1 MRFVVAILNSRL
13 MRYMYRVSV
22 RESAQKAFPQVK
34 VRSLRSLP
42 IRAVDPGSERD
53 KEIHNLLVTRVHRLI
68 ELHACM
74 ETAETAH
81 DRQVLSRRILGLD
94 REVDRLVERM
104 YGLSETEV
112 AQVVRYLA
120 ETG

>member
-1 MRFVVAILNSRL
+1 
-13 MRYMYRVSV
+13 
-22 RESAQKAFPQVK
+22 
-34 VRSLRSLP
+34 
-42 IRAVDPGSERD
+42 
-53 KEIHNLLVTRVHRLI
+53 
-68 ELHACM
+68 M

-120 ETG
+120 ETEPVNDNGTLYGIN